1 MNARTAVRILII
13 LLTLPLLA
21 GCMPGL
27 NSQPLEPTLQRRFT
41 SDPQQRVVSYIVNK
55 DAESTIDSDDADTET
70 ETPDPIR
77 VIYIHGTPGSGSILR
92 NYIIDPVP
100 GTESIAVDRLGFGES
115 EPVPVVSYH
124 EQAQA
129 IAALIDPD
137 DPRGV
142 ILVGHS
148 LGGPI
153 AARLAADH
161 PDRVAGLVILAG
173 ALDPELEKPRW
184 FNRVGGLPIV
194 CWLIGQPLRHSNCE
208 LLAAP
213 GQARQ
218 LDHDISNIRAHT
230 VVIHGRNDSL
240 VPVENVAYMRRAMT
254 GVASFEAQIIEDE
267 GHFIPWTHEQQIR
280 DTVAG
285 LVERINAEQS
295 VGISP

>member
-13 LLTLPLLA
+13 LLMLPLLA

-27 NSQPLEPTLQRRFT
+27 QTGSLDPRLQRHFT
-41 SDPQQRVVSYIVNK
+41 SDPRGRTVSYIVNR
-55 DAESTIDSDDADTET
+55 DTESAIENDADTD
-70 ETPDPIR
+70 TPRPIR
-77 VIYIHGTPGSGSILR
+77 VIYIHGTPGSASILR

-124 EQAQA
+124 EQGQA

-137 DPRGV
+137 DSRGV

-161 PDRVAGLVILAG
+161 PDRVAGLVILSG

-184 FNRVGGLPIV
+184 FNHVGGLPIV
-194 CWLIGQPLRHSNCE
+194 CWLIGQPLRHSNTE

-218 LDHDISNIRAHT
+218 LDRGIGSIDAHT
-230 VVIHGRNDSL
+230 VVIHGEADSL

-280 DTVAG
+280 DAVAG
-285 LVERINAEQS
+285 LVQRINAEQS
-295 VGISP
+295 AGITP

>member
-1 MNARTAVRILII
+1 MPRTAAYMLTI
-13 LLTLPLLA
+13 LLTLPLLG

-27 NSQPLEPTLQRRFT
+27 RGGALEPQLERRFT
-41 SDPQQRVVSYIVNK
+41 RDPQGRAVSYIVNREA
-55 DAESTIDSDDADTET
+55 DAALATHDRG
-70 ETPDPIR
+70 PRPVR
-77 VIYIHGTPGSGSILR
+77 VIYIHGTPGSASILR
-92 NYIIDPVP
+92 HFIIDPVP
-100 GTESIAVDRLGFGES
+100 GTDSIAVDRLGFGDS

-124 EQAQA
+124 EQGQA

-161 PDRVAGLVILAG
+161 PDRVSGLVILAG

-184 FNRVGGLPIV
+184 FNHVGGLPVV
-194 CWLIGQPLRHSNCE
+194 CWLIGQPLRHSNTE

-218 LDHDISNIRAHT
+218 LDRGIVNIEAHT
-230 VVIHGRNDSL
+230 VVIHGENDTL
-240 VPVENVAYMRRAMT
+240 VPVENVQYMRRAMT
-254 GVASFEAQIIEDE
+254 GAASFEAQIIENE

-280 DTVAG
+280 DAVG
-285 LVERINAEQS
+285 ELVRRINPPDSA
-295 VGISP
+295 GDTP